1 MTYYYTILCR
11 VAGESNVTARDRLR
25 DSIRYAAA
33 RDSIRYAAAT
43 LAMCTYIYYILR
55 HRVCITTA

>member
-11 VAGESNVTARDRLR
+11 VAGESNVTARAFHSATMPLA
-25 DSIRYAAA
+25 IPF
-33 RDSIRYAAAT
+33 RYAAAT